1 MLYTCNTLSLP
12 HPKIGMSMI
21 PPLADNGYSTT
32 ERVTGVQF

>member
-12 HPKIGMSMI
+12 HPKIGI